1 MEQLVVI
8 AIITG
13 KDFTISK
20 VVDIV
25 KEEAIS
31 TEAVATSTEV
41 VVTDIEVVAIDI
53 EVAATSTKEAINK
66 VTVHVEARD
75 IREAAVVAEEDAS
88 YTVVEEVASF
98 LMVLG
103 ANKCLLF
110 ECSYGRGDLLIEE
123 RESFRNTD

>member
-20 VVDIV
+20 VADIV
-25 KEEAIS
+25 KEVVIS
-31 TEAVATSTEV
+31 TKAVATSIEV
-41 VVTDIEVVAIDI
+41 GAIDIEVVAIDI

-75 IREAAVVAEEDAS
+75 IREAAVVAGEDAS

-103 ANKCLLF
+103 AGKCLLF
-110 ECSYGRGDLLIEE
+110 ECSYGRGDLLIDE
-123 RESFRNTD
+123 REGCRNMD